1 MKLEAGVGLQEGVWE
16 RKKGGFFAS
25 SNITLDAFASYTFRM
40 PRISGQ
46 RILEKKH
53 MKINKSFNA
62 SLCLKL
68 NQTIR
73 SYDFSTKAIFNSSI
87 DKIWEELQLNKG
99 PLALQAIAQTFSS
112 QL

>member
-1 MKLEAGVGLQEGVWE
+1 MPSPAILLECQELAV
-16 RKKGGFFAS
+16 KGFLIK
-25 SNITLDAFASYTFRM
+25 NT
-40 PRISGQ
+40 
-46 RILEKKH
+46 
-53 MKINKSFNA
+53 KINKSFNA

-73 SYDFSTKAIFNSSI
+73 SYDISTKAIFNSSI